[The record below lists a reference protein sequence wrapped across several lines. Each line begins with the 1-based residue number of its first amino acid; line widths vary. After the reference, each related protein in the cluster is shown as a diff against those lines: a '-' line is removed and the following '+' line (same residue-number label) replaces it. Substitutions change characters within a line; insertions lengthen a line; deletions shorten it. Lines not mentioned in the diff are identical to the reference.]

1 MILYIGVHLAL
12 SELGFVS
19 SPWVMDVKC
28 SIIYAYTCTQTCANS
43 CKEIHCQHTIFE
55 GNYAN
60 FNRLKLI
67 LVVLSPFPQSNLE
80 FCPCIQ
86 FLFTMKILSQLSVD
100 NQFISP
106 FSLCSET
113 WDNVGIGG
121 GIHPIQKWYYMY
133 KRKHLWCQTNK
144 FMYKSISEIFIILI

>member
-12 SELGFVS
+12 SELGFIS
-19 SPWVMDVKC
+19 SPWIMDVKC

-43 CKEIHCQHTIFE
+43 CKEIHCQHIIFE

-80 FCPCIQ
+80 FCPYIQ

-113 WDNVGIGG
+113 WGNVGIGG
-121 GIHPIQKWYYMY
+121 DSSNTKMVLYVQK
-133 KRKHLWCQTNK
+133 KTSLVPNQ
-144 FMYKSISEIFIILI
+144 